1 MNALNY
7 YSQQQVASKKKW
19 IPTIECSTQ
28 GWKENIFNIKE
39 EDEKQGQLFIHC
51 KASADLMKDTQEY
64 KKMESILTL
73 KLVS

>member
-64 KKMESILTL
+64 KKMESMLTL
-73 KLVS
+73 KQVS

>member
-1 MNALNY
+1 MNY

-51 KASADLMKDTQEY
+51 KASAALMKDTQEY
-64 KKMESILTL
+64 KKMELILTL
-73 KLVS
+73 K